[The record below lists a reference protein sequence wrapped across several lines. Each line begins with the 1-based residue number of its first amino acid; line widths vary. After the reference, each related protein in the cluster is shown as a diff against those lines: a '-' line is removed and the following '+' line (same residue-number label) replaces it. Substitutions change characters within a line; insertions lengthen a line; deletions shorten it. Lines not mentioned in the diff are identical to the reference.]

1 MKTKLLC
8 FFLLIALSSEA
19 GVLYQSSG
27 VVVKEDGPER
37 CLIFEAG
44 PRNFVRQTC
53 IYPKNPNYLIFN
65 YQKVFLGSLLLE
77 SHPQSALMIGL
88 GGGSFAN
95 SLIQIFP
102 KLNFDIVEINPEV
115 YEVAKKYFYFTPSSA
130 THVHIE
136 DGVEFVS
143 KSAKKYDLIFL
154 DAFSAKDVAP
164 EFLDKNF
171 FKSLQSILNG
181 VVVCNTFVRSKHF
194 KKINQLF
201 KTFFANAYSIT
212 LAGNRIIIA
221 SNNNLNLSNLNVA
234 FWSKTFEERGI
245 NSKWVLDVYKKATPL
260 SFR

>member
-1 MKTKLLC
+1 MKAKLLC
-8 FFLLIALSSEA
+8 FFLFIAISANA
-19 GVLYQSSG
+19 GVLYQSSDI
-27 VVVKEDGPER
+27 VVKEDKLER

-44 PRNFVRQTC
+44 LRNFVRQTC

-77 SHPQSALMIGL
+77 PRPQSALMIGL

-115 YEVAKKYFYFTPSSA
+115 YEVAKKYFNFKPRKT
-130 THVHIE
+130 THVYIE
-136 DGVEFVS
+136 DGVKFVNN
-143 KSAKKYDLIFL
+143 SARKYDLVFL

-164 EFLDKNF
+164 EFLNKDF
-171 FKSLQSILNG
+171 FKSLQSISRG
-181 VVVCNTFVRSKHF
+181 VVVCNTFVRSRHF

-201 KTFFANAYSIT
+201 KTVFKNAYSIT

-221 SNNNLNLSNLNVA
+221 SNSNLDLSNLDKA
-234 FWSKTFEERGI
+234 PWDKIFEEHGVGP
-245 NSKWVLDVYKKATPL
+245 SWVLDLYKKAKLL
-260 SFR
+260 SLR